1 MRAGMRWT
9 TPADVRDQVRKLW
22 DSGALL
28 RNVIGPL
35 EQDWLVFPLKLRL
48 RSPTAH
54 ELATHYDEVRA
65 WIGELEDGSR
75 ARLGHG
81 YEIVWSET
89 SNRLIGRNRSPGRVI
104 VPTRADALALI
115 GQAEN
120 AERFAVL
127 ATRTIERFPEL
138 TPWLQRKPLKV
149 LDEACAWERILG
161 VLAWFRANPSS
172 GRYIREIDVPG
183 LDTKFIEARKPL
195 LGDLLDIVL
204 PGEAVDGSSSGSSGF
219 EARYGLAAKPALVRF
234 RILDPDLAIR
244 GLTDLIVRPD
254 ELARLDLAVERVL
267 IVENEITG
275 IAFPPVNSAAVIFGL
290 GYAVDLLAGV
300 SWLGDREILYWGDI
314 DTHGFVMLDRL
325 RAVLPNAR
333 SLLMDRY
340 TLLAHQAHWSSEPAP
355 HVGALDRLT
364 PAEAGLY
371 DDLRFDRI
379 GRAVR
384 LEQERIP
391 LREAS
396 AVLKSLSNSGQV

>member
-1 MRAGMRWT
+1 MRWT
-9 TPADVRDQVRKLW
+9 TPADVRDQVQKLW

-28 RNVIGPL
+28 RDVIGPL
-35 EQDWLVFPLKLRL
+35 EQDRLVFPLALRL
-48 RSPTAH
+48 RGPTPR
-54 ELATHYDEVRA
+54 ELATRHDEVRA
-65 WIGELEDGSR
+65 WIRVLEDSSR
-75 ARLGHG
+75 AGFGHG

-89 SNRLIGRNRSPGRVI
+89 SNRLIGRNRRPASII
-104 VPTRADALALI
+104 VPTRADALSLI

-120 AERFAVL
+120 AVRFGIL
-127 ATRTIERFPEL
+127 AASTIERFPKL
-138 TPWLQRKPLKV
+138 QPWLQRKPLKA
-149 LDEACAWERILG
+149 LDEGGAWERILA
-161 VLAWFRANPSS
+161 VLDWFRANPRS

-183 LDTKFIEARKPL
+183 IDTKFIEARRPL
-195 LGDLLDIVL
+195 LAELLALAL
-204 PGEAVDGSSSGSSGF
+204 PDEAIDRSSSGSSGF

-244 GLTDLIVRPD
+244 GLTDLTVRLD

-275 IAFPPVNSAAVIFGL
+275 IAFPPVKSAAVIFGL
-290 GYAVDLLAGV
+290 GYAVDVLAGV
-300 SWLGDREILYWGDI
+300 SWFGGRETLYWGDI

-333 SLLMDRY
+333 SLLMDRE

-396 AVLKSLSNSGQV
+396 AMLTSLSSNRQT